1 MKTIDKLG
9 KKIGA
14 LGFGG
19 AAISGEGK
27 GYGFGDIDESKSIE
41 MLLKAYDEGV
51 NVFDFAPIYGHNLAE
66 ARAGMAFRNHRE
78 NVYLVSKAGVDWHD
92 NGRVNMSNDP
102 KIVMKMLEQS
112 LRNFQSDYI
121 DIYMIHWPDPRV
133 DIRRPLEVL
142 YNAQEKGKITHI
154 GLCNTNVEDLQKAK
168 EVCPV
173 DVIQMEANLFNQNTI
188 KNLEIHVQEHM
199 LTLGWGSFD
208 KGILTQ
214 TVDEERKFDSSDC
227 RSWAPWWKKGDW
239 KKKVQFVEKVSREL
253 GLEKGELA
261 HAAINCSQEL
271 VDVSL
276 CGMKTFEHLVRNK
289 DFLGRPYSRLEEI
302 RFEFSTY

>member
-9 KKIGA
+9 KNFST

-27 GYGFGDIDESKSIE
+27 GYGFGDIAESDAIE
-41 MLLKAYDEGV
+41 ILLKAFDEGV
-51 NVFDFAPIYGHNLAE
+51 NIFDFAPIYGHNMAE
-66 ARAGMAFRNHRE
+66 VRAGKAFRLHRE
-78 NVYLVSKAGVDWHD
+78 KVYLVSKSGVDWHD

-102 KIVMKMLEQS
+102 KIAMKMLDQS
-112 LRNFQSDYI
+112 LKNFQSDYI
-121 DIYMIHWPDPRV
+121 DIYMVHWPDSRV

-154 GLCNTNVEDLQKAK
+154 GLCNTNALDLQKAK

-173 DVIQMEANLFNQNTI
+173 DVIQMEASLFKQDSF
-188 KNLEIHVQEHM
+188 LELAPHVEEGM
-199 LTLGWGSFD
+199 LTLGWGTFD
-208 KGILTQ
+208 KGILAK
-214 TVDEERKFDSSDC
+214 TVNEDRKFDSNDC

-239 KKKVQFVEKVSREL
+239 KKKVKFVQ
-253 GLEKGELA
+253 ELA
-261 HAAINCSQEL
+261 SNLKLTSEDLAHGAFSCSQEL

-276 CGMKTFEHLVRNK
+276 CGMRSFEHLERNK
-289 DFLGRPYSRLEEI
+289 RFLEESFARLSEI
-302 RFEFSTY
+302 RHEFSTY